1 MATQTVSK
9 LETPFKP
16 STRIIKSVRVV
27 TTGSVDIH
35 PEHIYGSNKPAIW
48 WIFASKQ
55 WVNVPISVFIIE
67 HRDGLVLFDTGMNRD
82 VITNPHYFPGKVT
95 EMFMDHIFK
104 FHMNEDDTLTTQLNA
119 AGFAASDVKKA
130 VISHLHFD
138 HVGGISE
145 IPQAELV
152 VCEKAW
158 QHMLDPKS
166 EKDVVLR
173 DYIDIPSANWHRIRY
188 QEMDIPDI
196 QPFKHAYDLMGD
208 GSMLLFPT
216 PGHLP
221 GSLSMLVRRENSPP
235 LLMVGDLT
243 YYTDLL
249 MQNNLAGT
257 GDRKLLLD
265 SFAKVREL
273 KQRLPDLQILP
284 AHDWSA
290 VETLDLLF

>member
-1 MATQTVSK
+1 MSTETVSK

-35 PEHIYGSNKPAIW
+35 PEHIYGSHKPAMW

-67 HRDGLVLFDTGMNRD
+67 HRDGLVLFDTGMNMG
-82 VITNPHYFPGKVT
+82 VITNPHYFPSKVT
-95 EMFMDHIFK
+95 ELFMDHIFK
-104 FHMNEDDTLTTQLNA
+104 FHMNEEDTLTAQLNA
-119 AGFAASDVKKA
+119 AGYSASDVKKA

-152 VCEKAW
+152 VCEKGW

-166 EKDVVLR
+166 EKDVILR
-173 DYIDIPSANWHRIRY
+173 DYIETPGANWHRIRY
-188 QEMDIPDI
+188 HEIDDSDIK
-196 QPFKHAYDLMGD
+196 PFKHAYDLMGD
-208 GSMLLFPT
+208 GSMLLLPT

-235 LLMVGDLT
+235 LLLVGDLT

-249 MQNNLAGT
+249 MQDNLPGT
-257 GDRKLLLD
+257 GDHKLLLN

-273 KQRLPDLQILP
+273 KQRLPDLLILP
-284 AHDWSA
+284 THDWSA
-290 VETLDLLF
+290 VEILD